1 MSKKTVEISR
11 YYNRETS
18 WLEFNRRVMDEISY
32 SKNPCLEKVKFL
44 SIFYSNLD
52 EFFMVRVAGKINA
65 VRERIAPTD
74 SPDKLPGKVVLKN
87 IRKKCLEILNDY
99 YDAYHNILIPEL
111 KNNNISIINFSDTN
125 RIQSDF
131 LVHYFDNY
139 VFPILTP
146 LAVDPS
152 HPFPF
157 LSNLGL
163 YLAITFD
170 ENQFEQ
176 FDDTPKIAFVE
187 IPHILPRLIQLPSEE
202 DSFEFILLE
211 DLIKANL
218 DKLFFG
224 LKSENAYPVR
234 ITRDLDISLLE
245 NDIVDLLQSIKTEV
259 KTREQSEAVRIEISQ
274 NAPDILINYLLNEL
288 NLNSTDVYKIN
299 GPLGLRDFMSLYDL
313 PIDELKYPEFNPRIP
328 PQIIE
333 KKKIFSILREQDLLI
348 HHPYESFYTVLDF
361 LNTAANDKNVLAIK
375 QTLYRTSGDSPIIN
389 TLIQAAENGKQ
400 VTAVVELKARFDE
413 KNNIIWARRMERAGV
428 NVVYGIIGL
437 KTHAKTS
444 LIVRKEK
451 NRITRYVHLSTGNY
465 NSSTAKVYA
474 DLGYL
479 TSNNDIAQDISTL
492 FNILTGFNIF
502 SAGKL
507 KEGFT
512 PPKFKSL
519 FLAPLE
525 LRDSFSK
532 LIDEE
537 IRNQK
542 ENQNGSIIAKMN
554 ALVDQEIIEKLY
566 EASAAGVSI
575 KLLVRGIC
583 CLIPNLKGVSE
594 NIEVRSIVGR
604 FLEHSRF
611 YVFGNNNN
619 PKVYLGSADWM
630 PRNMDRRIEIVFP
643 VEDEQAK
650 ARILSEIIPTYWND
664 SIKSKVLNNKGTYD
678 KPDPDPS
685 MPQSAHDK
693 FIETARKIGIKSVP
707 YDKAIKESL
716 KLGKRPILIK

>member
-1 MSKKTVEISR
+1 MEEIT
-11 YYNRETS
+11 YE
-18 WLEFNRRVMDEISY
+18 
-32 SKNPCLEKVKFL
+32 KNPILEKVKFL

-52 EFFMVRVAGKINA
+52 EFFMVRVAGKINT

-74 SPDKLPGKVVLKN
+74 SPDRLPGKLVLKN
-87 IRKKCLEILNDY
+87 IRKKCLDILNEY
-99 YDAYHNILIPEL
+99 YNSYHKVLVPEL
-111 KNNNISIINFSDTN
+111 KENNINLIGYKSLNK
-125 RIQSDF
+125 IQSDF
-131 LVHYFDNY
+131 LIHYFDNY

-170 ENQFEQ
+170 EGTFEQ
-176 FDDTPKIAFVE
+176 FDDSPKIAFVE
-187 IPHILPRLIQLPSEE
+187 VPHILPRLIQLPSDE
-202 DSFEFILLE
+202 DTYEFILLE
-211 DLIKANL
+211 ELIRANL

-224 LKSENAYPVR
+224 LKSENSYPVR

-259 KTREQSEAVRIEISQ
+259 KTREQSEAVRLEISHD
-274 NAPDILINYLLNEL
+274 APDALINYFLNEL
-288 NLNSTDVYKIN
+288 NLSFNDVYKID
-299 GPLGLRDFMSLYDL
+299 GPLGLRDFISLYEL

-333 KKKIFSILREQDLLI
+333 KKKIFSVLREQDLLI
-348 HHPYESFYTVLDF
+348 HHPYESFYTILDF

-389 TLIQAAENGKQ
+389 TLIEAAENGKQ

-465 NSSTAKVYA
+465 NSATAKVYA
-474 DLGYL
+474 DLGYM
-479 TSNNDIAQDISTL
+479 TSNNAIAQDISTL

-502 SAGKL
+502 SSGKL
-507 KEGFT
+507 KEGFIS
-512 PPKFKSL
+512 PKFESI

-525 LRDSFSK
+525 LRSSFST

-537 IRNQK
+537 ISNQK
-542 ENQNGSIIAKMN
+542 KYKNGRIIAKMN
-554 ALVDQEIIEKLY
+554 ALVDRDIIEKLY
-566 EASAAGVSI
+566 EASSAGVSI
-575 KLLVRGIC
+575 KLLVRGVC
-583 CLIPNLKGVSE
+583 CLIPNLPGISE

-664 SIKSKVLNNKGTYD
+664 TIKTKILTNKGSYETLEED
-678 KPDPDPS
+678 SK
-685 MPQSAHDK
+685 MPLSAHDK
-693 FIETARKIGIKSVP
+693 FIETARRIGIKSIP